1 MSENKSHTLW
11 GNLAARWVSLALR
24 ERMLVSSAAVLIFAA
39 LLWWMGISP
48 ALKQLRQ
55 AREAAPVLDAQLQLI
70 KAQASEATTL
80 KAQRA
85 LGYDESLR
93 SLESSVKT
101 LGAGAS
107 LNVSDARASITLRAV
122 SGDALAQWLSQ
133 VRSNARL
140 VPSELRLKKNTSAIA
155 SASAPATATATAT
168 ATVITWDGS
177 VVLNLPAR

>member
-1 MSENKSHTLW
+1 MSAAKPNGVLSV
-11 GNLAARWVSLALR
+11 LAARWASLALR
-24 ERMLVSSAAVLIFAA
+24 ERMLVGSSAVLIFAA
-39 LLWWMGISP
+39 LLWWIGISP

-55 AREAAPVLDAQLQLI
+55 ASEAAPQLDTQLQLMR
-70 KAQASEATTL
+70 AQAAEATSL

-85 LGYDESLR
+85 LSYDESLR
-93 SLESSVKT
+93 SLESSIKT

-122 SGDALAQWLSQ
+122 SGDALAAWLAQ

-140 VPSELRLKKNTSAIA
+140 VPSELRLKKN
-155 SASAPATATATAT
+155 ATATPAS
-168 ATVITWDGS
+168 WDGS